1 MPDINDQLIMIAGE
15 SASGKS
21 ASLAKLQNQSRVMYL
36 NCESGKRLP
45 FPNQFKSYVITDP
58 YQVHEAFMA
67 TESGGPLESQI
78 DTIVIDTAT
87 FLMEMFES
95 VHVVGSAN
103 TMAAWGDYAQFWK
116 NLMQIYVARSKKS
129 VIFLAHTKAELDEAS
144 MEMRTAVP
152 VKGSLKNNGLE
163 AYFSTVV
170 ATKKVALSKLEP
182 YKNKMLNITEDDELL
197 GYKHV
202 FQTRL
207 TKETRG
213 ERIRSPM
220 GMFTKEETFMDND
233 AQLLLNHLNA
243 YYGVPA

>member
-1 MPDINDQLIMIAGE
+1 
-15 SASGKS
+15 
-21 ASLAKLQNQSRVMYL
+21 
-36 NCESGKRLP
+36 
-45 FPNQFKSYVITDP
+45 
-58 YQVHEAFMA
+58 
-67 TESGGPLESQI
+67 
-78 DTIVIDTAT
+78 
-87 FLMEMFES
+87 
-95 VHVVGSAN
+95 
-103 TMAAWGDYAQFWK
+103 
-116 NLMQIYVARSKKS
+116 MQIYVARSKKS